1 MFPKTQQNNEIEK
14 ELNQIKTIKEQ
25 IDGKYFLFETNKYK
39 YLYNLQKFEAI
50 RSCGNSTFNWKTALD
65 EGIY

>member
-1 MFPKTQQNNEIEK
+1 M
-14 ELNQIKTIKEQ
+14 KEQ
-25 IDGKYFLFETNKYK
+25 TDRKYFLFETNKYK

-50 RSCGNSTFNWKTALD
+50 IRSCGNSTFNWKTALD